1 MNMKKKEKKGD
12 SGPPEMVTSCC
23 AIKAM
28 VTIDER
34 GQMVLPKEL
43 RDEVGL
49 KAGDKLAVVA
59 MAEKGKVCCLTLLK
73 ADELSNM
80 VMIKLKP
87 VWNGIKEADK
97 DEEQPD

>member
-1 MNMKKKEKKGD
+1 MTKKKKEQ
-12 SGPPEMVTSCC
+12 SFEPLPEKSSCC
-23 AIKAM
+23 TVKAM

-59 MAEKGKVCCLTLLK
+59 MAEKGKVCCLTLMK

-87 VWNGIKEADK
+87 VWNGIKEGAK
-97 DEEQPD
+97 DEEKPD

>member
-1 MNMKKKEKKGD
+1 MKKKKKKED
-12 SGPPEMVTSCC
+12 SCSSEMVSSCC

-59 MAEKGKVCCLTLLK
+59 MAEKGKVCCLTLMK

-87 VWNGIKEADK
+87 VWNGMKKGDQ
-97 DEEQPD
+97 DEEK

>member
-1 MNMKKKEKKGD
+1 MTKKKKKQ
-12 SGPPEMVTSCC
+12 SCGPVSEVSSCC
-23 AIKAM
+23 TVKAM

-59 MAEKGKVCCLTLLK
+59 MAEKGKVCCLTLMK

-87 VWNGIKEADK
+87 VWNGMKKGDQ
-97 DEEQPD
+97 DEEK

>member
-1 MNMKKKEKKGD
+1 MKKKKKQESCASPEKV
-12 SGPPEMVTSCC
+12 SSCC
-23 AIKAM
+23 AVRAV

-59 MAEKGKVCCLTLLK
+59 MAEKGKVCCLTLMK
-73 ADELSNM
+73 ADELSTI
-80 VMIKLKP
+80 VKIKLGP
-87 VWNGIKEADK
+87 VWNGIKKEGK
-97 DEEQPD
+97 DEEK

>member
-1 MNMKKKEKKGD
+1 MKKKKKKE
-12 SGPPEMVTSCC
+12 SSAAPEMVSSCC

-59 MAEKGKVCCLTLLK
+59 MAEKGKVCCLTLMK

-87 VWNGIKEADK
+87 VWNGMKKGDK
-97 DEEQPD
+97 DEEK

>member
-1 MNMKKKEKKGD
+1 MTKKKKRQSCEPV
-12 SGPPEMVTSCC
+12 SEVSSCC
-23 AIKAM
+23 AVKAM

-59 MAEKGKVCCLTLLK
+59 MAEKGRVCCLTLMK

-87 VWNGIKEADK
+87 V
-97 DEEQPD
+97 

>member
-1 MNMKKKEKKGD
+1 MTKKKKKQSCEPSPEK
-12 SGPPEMVTSCC
+12 SSCC
-23 AIKAM
+23 TVKAM

-59 MAEKGKVCCLTLLK
+59 MAEKGKVCCLTLMK

-80 VMIKLKP
+80 VMIKLRP
-87 VWNGIKEADK
+87 VWNGIKKGDK
-97 DEEQPD
+97 DEE

>member
-1 MNMKKKEKKGD
+1 MTKKKKKR
-12 SGPPEMVTSCC
+12 SCEPSVEMSSCC
-23 AIKAM
+23 AVKAM

-49 KAGDKLAVVA
+49 KAGDKLVVVA
-59 MAEKGKVCCLTLLK
+59 MAEKGKVCCLTLMK

-80 VMIKLKP
+80 VMIKLSP
-87 VWNGIKEADK
+87 VWNGIKKGDK
-97 DEEQPD
+97 DEEK

>member
-1 MNMKKKEKKGD
+1 MTKEKKKQ
-12 SGPPEMVTSCC
+12 SCEPPPEKSSCC
-23 AIKAM
+23 ITVKAM

-59 MAEKGKVCCLTLLK
+59 MAEKGKVCCLTLMK

-80 VMIKLKP
+80 VMIKLRP
-87 VWNGIKEADK
+87 VWNGIKEGEK
-97 DEEQPD
+97 DEEKPD

>member
-1 MNMKKKEKKGD
+1 MTKKKKRQSCE
-12 SGPPEMVTSCC
+12 PEPEMVSCC
-23 AIKAM
+23 AVKAM

-59 MAEKGKVCCLTLLK
+59 MAEKGKVCCLTLMK

-87 VWNGIKEADK
+87 VWNGIKKGET
-97 DEEQPD
+97 DEEK

>member
-1 MNMKKKEKKGD
+1 MKKKKKKQ
-12 SGPPEMVTSCC
+12 SCESTTEVSSCC
-23 AIKAM
+23 TVKAM

-59 MAEKGKVCCLTLLK
+59 MAEKGRVCCLTLMK
-73 ADELSNM
+73 ADELSSM

-87 VWNGIKEADK
+87 VWNGIKKGDK
-97 DEEQPD
+97 DEEK

>member
-1 MNMKKKEKKGD
+1 MKMKKKKKRE
-12 SGPPEMVTSCC
+12 SSTSPQIVSSCC

-59 MAEKGKVCCLTLLK
+59 MAEKGKVCCLTLMK

-87 VWNGIKEADK
+87 VWNGIKEQDK
-97 DEEQPD
+97 AAEE

>member
-1 MNMKKKEKKGD
+1 MTKKKKKQSSEPPSEK
-12 SGPPEMVTSCC
+12 SSCC
-23 AIKAM
+23 TVKAM

-59 MAEKGKVCCLTLLK
+59 MAEKGKVCCVTLMK
-73 ADELSNM
+73 ADELNSM
-80 VMIKLKP
+80 VMVKLRP
-87 VWNGIKEADK
+87 VWNGIKKGEK
-97 DEEQPD
+97 DEEKSD

>member
-1 MNMKKKEKKGD
+1 MKKKKKQD
-12 SGPPEMVTSCC
+12 CCASSETVSSCC
-23 AIKAM
+23 AVRAV

-59 MAEKGKVCCLTLLK
+59 MAEKGKVCCLTLIK

-80 VMIKLKP
+80 VMIKLGP
-87 VWNGIKEADK
+87 VWNGIKKEGK
-97 DEEQPD
+97 DEEK